1 MIDVST
7 YSKPANLPG
16 FLVKLIR
23 SSRVE
28 SSLRYGGDGQKFH
41 HRCFRS
47 MNFEGVHKKASVVT
61 LDDGGN
67 HQHLGGY
74 CEPTDER
81 HPQTLS
87 RSAFPRPSR
96 CPIPPWSSAGSG
108 PCIAFRRKS
117 PALLRNSPCQRK
129 RALPCPPV
137 AHSPISRRRIFR

>member
-67 HQHLGGY
+67 HQHLLVNASL
-74 CEPTDER
+74 R
-81 HPQTLS
+81 
-87 RSAFPRPSR
+87 
-96 CPIPPWSSAGSG
+96 I
-108 PCIAFRRKS
+108 KS
-117 PALLRNSPCQRK
+117 IRK
-129 RALPCPPV
+129 RFPLRRFHRRPV
-137 AHSPISRRRIFR
+137 VPSHLWLSPGQ